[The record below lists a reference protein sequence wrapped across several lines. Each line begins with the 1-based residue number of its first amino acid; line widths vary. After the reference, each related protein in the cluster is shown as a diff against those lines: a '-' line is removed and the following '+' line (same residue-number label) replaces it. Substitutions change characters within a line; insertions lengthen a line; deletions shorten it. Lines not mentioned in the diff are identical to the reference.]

1 MRQSF
6 GPVTRYFSRR
16 TLGACAALAVSAFIA
31 GCTTPP
37 PPQKATTTPTTPAPS
52 TETVV
57 KKVDPDAPVTVA
69 LLAPTTATSDRA
81 RGAAQDMAAAAQ
93 MARADFAPANL
104 LLKVYDTRGT
114 PEGAAAAAAQASAEG
129 AALILGP
136 LFAPTTTAVAPV
148 AKENGLN
155 VLSFSSDSSVA
166 GENVWVLGALPS
178 DELRRVLSYAASQGV
193 TQAALFYPENPY
205 GQRIA
210 STAGEV
216 ARGAGIGMGPQ
227 VSYPRTFKG
236 IEAASSP
243 AAEAILASGSD
254 AVVIA
259 DAGKALRSAAAFLN
273 YYDVAPRDVKYLGLS
288 RWADPANAN
297 ENSLEGA
304 WFAAPDPQLRTAFA
318 QDFKDEMGRVPTP
331 LAGIAYEA
339 MTAAAAML
347 NDAKQA
353 NVAPFGADAITRARG
368 FDGVAGPFTLT
379 GDGENRRSLAI
390 MEVTKGGLVVIDPA
404 PTRAPAS

>member
-1 MRQSF
+1 MRQSS

-16 TLGACAALAVSAFIA
+16 TLGVCAALAATAVIA
-31 GCTTPP
+31 GCSTPP
-37 PPQKATTTPTTPAPS
+37 PAQQSSGTSKPAAATQP
-52 TETVV
+52 VV
-57 KKVDPDAPVTVA
+57 KKVDPDAPVTIA
-69 LLAPTTATSDRA
+69 LLAPTTASSERA

-93 MARADFAPANL
+93 MARADFAPDNL

-136 LFAPTTTAVAPV
+136 LFAPTTAAVAPV
-148 AKENGLN
+148 AKQNGLN
-155 VLSFSSDSSVA
+155 VLSFSSDTAVA
-166 GENVWVLGALPS
+166 GDNVWVLGALPS
-178 DELRRVLSYAASQGV
+178 DELRRVLSFASAQGV
-193 TQAALFYPENPY
+193 TQAAIFYPENPY

-210 STAGEV
+210 STASDV
-216 ARGAGIGMGPQ
+216 ARNSGVGTGPL

-236 IEAASSP
+236 IEAASRP

-254 AVVIA
+254 GVVIA

-273 YYDVAPRDVKYLGLS
+273 YYDVSPRNVKYLGLS

-318 QDFKDEMGRVPTP
+318 EDFNAAMGRVPTP

-347 NDAKQA
+347 RDAKQA
-353 NVAPFGADAITRARG
+353 NVAPFADTAITRARG
-368 FDGVAGPFTLT
+368 FDGVSGPFSLT
-379 GDGENRRSLAI
+379 TDGENRRSLAI
-390 MEVTKGGLVVIDPA
+390 MEVTKGGLIVIDPA
-404 PTRAPAS
+404 PTRAPTS